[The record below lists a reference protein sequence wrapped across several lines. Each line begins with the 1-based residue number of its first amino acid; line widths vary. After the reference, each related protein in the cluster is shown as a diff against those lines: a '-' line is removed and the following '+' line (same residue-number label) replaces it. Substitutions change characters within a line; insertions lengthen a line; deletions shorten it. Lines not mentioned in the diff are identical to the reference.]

1 MAVFWIALLR
11 VLGDVRFMI
20 SLADM
25 EKTHVF
31 PWCILDILAT
41 NSRKEK
47 LALGLYPTK
56 NYLFWHYMI
65 ILSYAVVVPDNR
77 DPGNPI
83 VNDPHDPSNMVPL
96 YGHFVLSNL
105 PPNEGVIFPRFF
117 APFLPSPRFTLQRWP
132 TPAPRWPCQSPPRR
146 WSLQLQS
153 PPVHPLQRRHPLGL
167 GVKWVGGSWMLEV
180 RL

>member
-117 APFLPSPRFTLQRWP
+117 APFLPSPGLPCSGDLHQRP
-132 TPAPRWPCQSPPRR
+132 GDHAS
-146 WSLQLQS
+146 
-153 PPVHPLQRRHPLGL
+153 HHHA
-167 GVKWVGGSWMLEV
+167 GGHCSSNHHQCTHYNDGTH
-180 RL
+180 